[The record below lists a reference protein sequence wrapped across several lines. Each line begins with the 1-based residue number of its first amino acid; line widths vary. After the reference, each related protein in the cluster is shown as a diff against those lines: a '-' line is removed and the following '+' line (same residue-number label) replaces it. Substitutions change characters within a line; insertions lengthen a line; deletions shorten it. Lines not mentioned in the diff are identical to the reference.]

1 MKDETHTNHVA
12 SINNVNG
19 VHIISSNPD
28 ISEIIACA
36 GSSSSKEDDWDTA
49 QTILNILL
57 KNPQDFELK
66 SKPSGIRD
74 NRVFTLNKNI
84 VPVESA
90 KVDDNGSYIYKGNST
105 IGTSKMHLGIAIMTS
120 SKTVGL

>member
-1 MKDETHTNHVA
+1 MKDETHTNHVVPT
-12 SINNVNG
+12 NNVNR
-19 VHIISSNPD
+19 VHIVSSNPD
-28 ISEIIACA
+28 ISEEEETSACA
-36 GSSSSKEDDWDTA
+36 GSSSSKEDDWNTA
-49 QTILNILL
+49 KKILNILL

-90 KVDDNGSYIYKGNST
+90 KVDDNGSYIYKGNL
-105 IGTSKMHLGIAIMTS
+105 KKLYH
-120 SKTVGL
+120 